1 MGFALTVVYI
11 VLTIISPEQFGPE
24 WAHYHALQY
33 LAGIIFVVSLPNIL
47 SQPYLKS
54 SIQTYL
60 LLGLF
65 AAIALSEIAN
75 GWFGG
80 VLIDWQEFSPSA
92 AIFFFVVA
100 NVTTI
105 RRLKVVTLA
114 AIASCMVLVIEA
126 LCGYY
131 GAYHGEMFVLH
142 DHLYSHD
149 EIVGD
154 IFRLRGVGFLN
165 DPNDLAQILLIA
177 LPLLFITWQR
187 RRLVYNSLFVL
198 VPACVLLWAIYL
210 THSRGALIGLAV
222 LALMAARERLGTTAS
237 AVLTGGLV
245 FGMMALDFTG
255 GRGISASEG
264 ADRLEAWA
272 SGLELFKGAPIF
284 GVGFGNFADLNGI
297 TAHNSFVLSL
307 AELGL
312 LGSIIW
318 VALLV
323 TTTMSLNSI
332 VDSFEKSETMTGGHK
347 ETLPTA
353 AEHGEQ
359 EIVSATA
366 SAHDNAFPLEGETT
380 DSSAVELRA
389 AGNMPLTV
397 EEGLFSEGDL
407 NHDGLAATT
416 AAEHGGEEI
425 ASATTSAHDNAFSLD
440 GKTTDSTAVEPRA
453 TSSTPPPAVEE
464 LLSGADLNHDGWA
477 DTTTATGTSMDVG
490 NKIDAPDRFVVPKQW
505 VIVMRLALI
514 SFMATSWFLSRT
526 YSSTMYLILG
536 LTTATVALDG
546 ADTGFHGSRRW
557 VLFTLAIHAAMVLFI
572 YAVVRLR
579 H

>member
-1 MGFALTVVYI
+1 MGFALTVAYI

-24 WAHYHALQY
+24 WARYHALQY
-33 LAGIIFVVSLPNIL
+33 LAGIIIAISLPSIL
-47 SQPYLKS
+47 SEQCLKS
-54 SIQTYL
+54 SIQTFL

-65 AAIALSEIAN
+65 VAIALSEVAN

-80 VLIDWQEFSPSA
+80 ILVSWQMFLPSA

-105 RRLKVVTLA
+105 RRLKIVTLA

-131 GAYHGEMFVLH
+131 GAYRGEMFVLH

-149 EIVGD
+149 KIVGD

-187 RRLVYNSLFVL
+187 RRFVYNSLFVL
-198 VPACVLLWAIYL
+198 VPACVFLWAMYL

-222 LALMAARERLGTTAS
+222 LALMAARERLGATTS

-245 FGMMALDFTG
+245 LGLMALDFTG

-272 SGLELFKGAPIF
+272 SGLELFKSAPIF
-284 GVGFGNFADLNGI
+284 GVGFENFTDLNGI

-312 LGSIIW
+312 VGSTIW

-332 VDSFEKSETMTGGHK
+332 VDSFKKSETMTGQHK
-347 ETLPTA
+347 ERLPTP
-353 AEHGEQ
+353 AEQDQGET
-359 EIVSATA
+359 ISAGA
-366 SAHDNAFPLEGETT
+366 SADDRGFPLDGET
-380 DSSAVELRA
+380 DSTTLEPRA
-389 AGNMPLTV
+389 TGNTPLTV
-397 EEGLFSEGDL
+397 AEEPLSVADL
-407 NHDGLAATT
+407 DHDWWVATT
-416 AAEHGGEEI
+416 AAR
-425 ASATTSAHDNAFSLD
+425 D
-440 GKTTDSTAVEPRA
+440 
-453 TSSTPPPAVEE
+453 
-464 LLSGADLNHDGWA
+464 
-477 DTTTATGTSMDVG
+477 TSMDVG
-490 NKIDAPDRFVVPKQW
+490 NEIDTPHRHVVPRQW
-505 VIVMRLALI
+505 VVVMRLALI
-514 SFMATSWFLSRT
+514 SFMTTSWFLSRT
-526 YSSTMYLILG
+526 YSSTMYLMLG
-536 LTTATVALDG
+536 LATATIALEC
-546 ADTGFHGSRRW
+546 ADIESHRSGRW
-557 VLFTLAIHAAMVLFI
+557 VLLTLAIHAAMVLFI

-579 H
+579 Y

>member
-24 WAHYHALQY
+24 WARYHALQY
-33 LAGIIFVVSLPNIL
+33 LAGIIFAVSLPNIL
-47 SQPYLKS
+47 GEPYLKS
-54 SIQTYL
+54 SIQTFL

-65 AAIALSEIAN
+65 VAIALSEVAN

-80 VLIDWQEFSPSA
+80 VLVSWQTFLPSA

-131 GAYHGEMFVLH
+131 GAYRGEMFVLH

-165 DPNDLAQILLIA
+165 DPNDFAQILLIA

-187 RRLVYNSLFVL
+187 RRLFYNSLFVL
-198 VPACVLLWAIYL
+198 VPACVLLWAIFL
-210 THSRGALIGLAV
+210 THSRGALIGLVV
-222 LALMAARERLGTTAS
+222 LTLMAAREKLGATTS

-245 FGMMALDFTG
+245 FGMMAIDFTG

-272 SGLELFKGAPIF
+272 SGLELFKSAPIF
-284 GVGFGNFADLNGI
+284 GVGFSNFADLNGI
-297 TAHNSFVLSL
+297 TAHNSFVLPL

-312 LGSIIW
+312 VGSLIW

-323 TTTMSLNSI
+323 TTTTSLNRI
-332 VDSFEKSETMTGGHK
+332 VDSFKKSETMTGQHK
-347 ETLPTA
+347 ERLPTS
-353 AEHGEQ
+353 AEQDQGET
-359 EIVSATA
+359 ISAGA
-366 SAHDNAFPLEGETT
+366 SADDSAFPLDGE
-380 DSSAVELRA
+380 
-389 AGNMPLTV
+389 
-397 EEGLFSEGDL
+397 
-407 NHDGLAATT
+407 
-416 AAEHGGEEI
+416 
-425 ASATTSAHDNAFSLD
+425 
-440 GKTTDSTAVEPRA
+440 TDSTAVEPQA
-453 TSSTPPPAVEE
+453 TGNTPLTVAEE
-464 LLSGADLNHDGWA
+464 PLSVADLDKDGWVA
-477 DTTTATGTSMDVG
+477 TTDATDASMDVG
-490 NKIDAPDRFVVPKQW
+490 NEIDAPHPHLVPRQW
-505 VIVMRLALI
+505 VAVMRLALI

-536 LTTATVALDG
+536 LATATVALDG

-579 H
+579 Y

>member
-1 MGFALTVVYI
+1 MGFALTVAYI

-24 WAHYHALQY
+24 WARYHALQY
-33 LAGIIFVVSLPNIL
+33 LAGITFVVSLPSIL
-47 SQPYLKS
+47 TEPYLKS
-54 SIQTYL
+54 SIQTFL

-65 AAIALSEIAN
+65 VAIALSEVAN

-80 VLIDWQEFSPSA
+80 VLVGWQAFLPSA

-105 RRLKVVTLA
+105 RRLKFVTLA
-114 AIASCMVLVIEA
+114 AIASCMVLVVEA

-131 GAYHGEMFVLH
+131 GAYRGDMFVLH

-165 DPNDLAQILLIA
+165 DPNDFAQILLVA
-177 LPLLFITWQR
+177 LPLLWIFWQR
-187 RRLVYNSLFVL
+187 QRVVYNSLLVL

-210 THSRGALIGLAV
+210 THSRGALMGLAV
-222 LALMAARERLGTTAS
+222 LTLMAARERLGATTS

-245 FGMMALDFTG
+245 FAMLALDFTG

-272 SGLELFKGAPIF
+272 SGLEMFKSAPIF
-284 GVGFGNFADLNGI
+284 GVGFSNFADLNGI
-297 TAHNSFVLSL
+297 TAHNSFVLCL

-332 VDSFEKSETMTGGHK
+332 ARSHKQWETMTGQHG

-353 AEHGEQ
+353 AEQGE
-359 EIVSATA
+359 EDMVSATA
-366 SAHDNAFPLEGETT
+366 SAHDSEFALEGEMT
-380 DSSAVELRA
+380 DPS
-389 AGNMPLTV
+389 
-397 EEGLFSEGDL
+397 
-407 NHDGLAATT
+407 
-416 AAEHGGEEI
+416 
-425 ASATTSAHDNAFSLD
+425 
-440 GKTTDSTAVEPRA
+440 AVEPRA
-453 TSSTPPPAVEE
+453 TGSTPLTVVEE
-464 LLSGADLNHDGWA
+464 PLPVTDLDRNGWA
-477 DTTTATGTSMDVG
+477 ATTAATDMSMDVG
-490 NKIDAPDRFVVPKQW
+490 NEIDASHQHIVPRQW
-505 VIVMRLALI
+505 VVVMRLALI

-526 YSSTMYLILG
+526 YSSTMYLVLG
-536 LTTATVALDG
+536 LATSTVALDG
-546 ADTGFHGSRRW
+546 ADTGSHRSRPW
-557 VLFTLAIHAAMVLFI
+557 LLFTLAIHAAMVLFI

-579 H
+579 Y